1 MYLVSRAVRNQ
12 VRDRLPIAFEDLGES
27 EVKNDLRPRASTVSC
42 RKAGLPPHLAEVA
55 EEARHRSAR
64 RSTCC
69 LSKFRRRS
77 RDGILSRQH
86 RRGFDYRIAARRAHW
101 FSIVARNTSFNYKG
115 NAADSKQ
122 IARELGVRCVVEGS
136 LGEAGSRSGSVA
148 SS

>member
-1 MYLVSRAVRNQ
+1 MKFAITCRSRLRASASPRSRATYGRC
-12 VRDRLPIAFEDLGES
+12 
-27 EVKNDLRPRASTVSC
+27 ASTVSC
-42 RKAGLPPHLAEVA
+42 RKTGCRPTCQKSRKRRGTGAPGARRAALPNFGGDPETEFFLDSVA
-55 EEARHRSAR
+55 EDLITELG
-64 RSTCC
+64 C
-69 LSKFRRRS
+69 
-77 RDGILSRQH
+77 
-86 RRGFDYRIAARRAHW
+86 AHW